1 MNRDR
6 GTIKWNAMML
16 PEHVKLLREWQA
28 EDKIIAKPEL
38 DQWALQEMG
47 EQILWAYQHQLLLE
61 LRIWEVEQLYK
72 VQGKIAHLDLQRSML
87 RMQDGRGFSLNS
99 ICGVLLL
106 E

>member
-28 EDKIIAKPEL
+28 EDQRITKPEL
-38 DQWALQEMG
+38 DQWVLQEMS
-47 EQILWAYQHQLLLE
+47 EQIQWAYEHQSSLE
-61 LRIWEVEQLYK
+61 LTVWEEKRLYK
-72 VQGKIAHLDLQRSML
+72 IQGKIVRVDRQRNILQMGEGQQL
-87 RMQDGRGFSLNS
+87 PLNS
-99 ICGVLLL
+99 ICGVLVQ